1 MVNIQKNIGRNTRM
15 KKNDLFQVKITS
27 TGSGG
32 EGVCRVENMAVF
44 VPYCVV
50 GDTVEIRIVKINKS
64 YAFGKVEKIIIPS
77 PSRTEA
83 KCKVFGKCGG
93 CALQTTDYKTQLE
106 IKRTKVKDALERIGG
121 FSKVEVEECVGSEPI
136 YEYRNKAQYPVSNI
150 NDKAETG
157 FYAPRSHRI
166 VKTDD
171 CPLTDSDSKI
181 IAKIIIDFL
190 NENNIKAYDEET
202 KKGSVRHIYTRH
214 GDNEIIAVIVSATKN
229 IPLEKKLVELLQKA
243 PLKRKLMGVVYN
255 YNPIPDNVIL
265 GDTHR
270 ILYGKSYI
278 HDTLC
283 GIDFKIDYKSFYQVN
298 KNTTEKLY
306 SKAIELLSAAKNETI
321 LDLYCGIGT
330 ITLCAAK
337 HCGKIIGV
345 EVVEEAIKDAKEN
358 AKANGITNAEFY
370 VGTAEEVCPRL
381 VRNGLKASGVIVDP
395 PRKGCDMELLKTI
408 VSLSPSRVVYVSCDP
423 ATLARD
429 AKYLCENGY
438 FLEKAYPFDQFPQ
451 TSHVESVVCLTRK

>member
-1 MVNIQKNIGRNTRM
+1 M
-15 KKNDLFQVKITS
+15 KKNDIRSATITS
-27 TGSGG
+27 VGSGG
-32 EGVCRVENMAVF
+32 EGVCRIDNMAVF
-44 VPYCVV
+44 VPFGVI
-50 GDTVEIRIVKINKS
+50 GDEADIRILKVNKN
-64 YAFGKVEKIIIPS
+64 YAFGKVEKITVPS
-77 PSRTEA
+77 PHRVNS
-83 KCKVFGKCGG
+83 KCQVFGKCGG

-121 FSKVEVEECVGSEPI
+121 FVGIDVEECVGSVPE
-136 YEYRNKAQYPVSNI
+136 YGYRNKAQYPVADENG
-150 NDKAETG
+150 KAITG
-157 FYAPRSHRI
+157 FYASRSHRI

-171 CPLTDSDSKI
+171 CPLTDKDSKEI
-181 IAKIIIDFL
+181 TKTVVDFL
-190 NENNIKAYDEET
+190 NENNIRAYNEET

-214 GDNEIIAVIVSATKN
+214 GEKEIIVVIVSATQS
-229 IPLEKKLVELLQKA
+229 IPKEEKLVNALLSL
-243 PLKRKLMGVVYN
+243 PLKRKISGIVYN

-265 GDTHR
+265 GNTHR

-306 SKAIELLSAAKNETI
+306 QKAIELLSPKKDETV

-345 EVVEEAIKDAKEN
+345 EVVEEAINDAREN
-358 AKANGITNAEFY
+358 AESNGITNAEFY

-381 VRNGLKASGVIVDP
+381 VKEGLTANAIIVDP
-395 PRKGCDMELLKTI
+395 PRKGCDPELLKTI
-408 VSLSPSRVVYVSCDP
+408 ITLSPTRVVYVSCDP

-429 AKYLCENGY
+429 AKFLCENGY
-438 FLEKAYPFDQFPQ
+438 KIEKAYPFDQFPQ
-451 TSHVESVVCLTRK
+451 TSHVESVVCLSREKADDLERNRK